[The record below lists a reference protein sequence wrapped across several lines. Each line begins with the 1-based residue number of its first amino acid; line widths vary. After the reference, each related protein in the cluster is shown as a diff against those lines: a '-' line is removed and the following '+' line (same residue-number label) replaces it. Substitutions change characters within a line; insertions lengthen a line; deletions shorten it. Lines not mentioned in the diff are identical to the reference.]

1 MKQNNYGF
9 QVPVIKDSDF
19 FLGEGNLPRNVLQE
33 TGNWKDSLPE
43 AEKQLRDTIDSINC
57 VAFATTEQIEA
68 YERKAFGERNNYSD
82 RFVALISGTTPQ
94 GNDPAKVYNAI
105 REFGLVPEEM
115 CPWSP
120 DIQSIEEY
128 LSWKGV
134 NKDACIAE
142 GKKWKERKDFM
153 HNWVF
158 KATAPL
164 DEKLSNMIMA
174 LRYSP
179 LCFDVSAWQTNSEG
193 KYIRFGMSGHWTMG
207 YNIGDFI
214 DVRDSYPP
222 HEKQLVKDFN
232 FFYCKRISI
241 TKKTPLT
248 YPQKKSIWQIII
260 SFLWKEPEEIKRLEP
275 DLNPDFVS
283 PKTRPV
289 VEEPPKLKWKFPS
302 DARHSV
308 RVLCDELG
316 LTVAEKNLIC
326 QVIQCESGFR
336 TDAKNENKDKN
347 GKILSTDWGICQ
359 MNDYWYIGKNRPIA
373 TIREAIE
380 NPEKCVRIMIKRYK
394 EGGLRDWVCYLKGM
408 YKNYKP

>member
-134 NKDACIAE
+134 DKDACIAE

-164 DEKLSNMIMA
+164 DEKINNMIVA

>member
-1 MKQNNYGF
+1 
-9 QVPVIKDSDF
+9 
-19 FLGEGNLPRNVLQE
+19 
-33 TGNWKDSLPE
+33 
-43 AEKQLRDTIDSINC
+43 
-57 VAFATTEQIEA
+57 
-68 YERKAFGERNNYSD
+68 
-82 RFVALISGTTPQ
+82 
-94 GNDPAKVYNAI
+94 
-105 REFGLVPEEM
+105 
-115 CPWSP
+115 
-120 DIQSIEEY
+120 
-128 LSWKGV
+128 
-134 NKDACIAE
+134 
-142 GKKWKERKDFM
+142 
-153 HNWVF
+153 
-158 KATAPL
+158 
-164 DEKLSNMIMA
+164 
-174 LRYSP
+174 
-179 LCFDVSAWQTNSEG
+179 
-193 KYIRFGMSGHWTMG
+193 MG

>member
-134 NKDACIAE
+134 DKDACIAE

-164 DEKLSNMIMA
+164 DEKINNMIVA

-359 MNDYWYIGKNRPIA
+359 MNDHWYIGKNRPIA

>member
-179 LCFDVSAWQTNSEG
+179 LC
-193 KYIRFGMSGHWTMG
+193 
-207 YNIGDFI
+207 I

-302 DARHSV
+302 DARH
-308 RVLCDELG
+308 
-316 LTVAEKNLIC
+316 
-326 QVIQCESGFR
+326 
-336 TDAKNENKDKN
+336 
-347 GKILSTDWGICQ
+347 
-359 MNDYWYIGKNRPIA
+359 
-373 TIREAIE
+373 
-380 NPEKCVRIMIKRYK
+380 
-394 EGGLRDWVCYLKGM
+394 
-408 YKNYKP
+408 